1 MQDHRRKLSNFLC
14 SHCDQVGRVY
24 SLLPFPGCSGPSIL
38 LTRSQKIYPTLIKQ
52 MISLQVHSRSYTN
65 RIWLFVFFSFFKQ
78 NVFSHGLV
86 SYQCQ
91 MTPDAS
97 TGPPVG
103 AHGWEQRGDGPAL
116 SAPAS
121 QASLLEYSANF
132 LANNKLITIFQRISE
147 HLQFSI

>member
-1 MQDHRRKLSNFLC
+1 MRPSRESLFPPPFSWLQWTIHPSDSEPKDLPYSDKTDDFPASSFKELHQQNMTLC
-14 SHCDQVGRVY
+14 
-24 SLLPFPGCSGPSIL
+24 
-38 LTRSQKIYPTLIKQ
+38 
-52 MISLQVHSRSYTN
+52 
-65 RIWLFVFFSFFKQ
+65 FFSFLKQ